1 MAKASINKEIRA
13 RGGDI
18 LESRE
23 FNAAMKQ
30 KHHLRASVGMHSIR
44 VTQTSLRIA
53 NVLEKFGLEPDRQSL
68 VTAGLCHD
76 LGMLGR
82 GSKFATTSEQN
93 RQHPLD
99 SADSA
104 RKLRPDMDDKTKESI
119 ERHMFPLTPRPPR
132 SLEGVILNIAD
143 KYVSVKDLIMGR
155 HPR

>member
-1 MAKASINKEIRA
+1 MSNRYINKEIRA

-18 LESRE
+18 LQSPEFRE
-23 FNAAMKQ
+23 AMRQ

-44 VTQTSLRIA
+44 VTQTCLRMA
-53 NVLEKFGLEPDRQSL
+53 DVLEKFGLQPDRQSL
-68 VTAGLCHD
+68 ITAGLCHD

-82 GSKFATTSEQN
+82 GSKFASTAEQN

-99 SADSA
+99 SVDSA
-104 RKLRPDMDDKTKESI
+104 RKLRPDMDDKTRESI

-155 HPR
+155 